1 MRTQPSNAGFS
12 LMELLA
18 ATAIGLVVIGTAM
31 TTFKDAVGMTNTTS
45 DLADTS
51 QNLRGGTN
59 FLIHDLVLAGR
70 GIPTGGIPIPSGAG
84 ARPIL
89 RPSPPALGYVFD
101 NVTATTLT
109 AITTGSELG
118 PTIAGLPTDIV
129 TLLTIDPILDSCLG
143 APLSAK
149 PAGTPGGV
157 PVMAADGSS
166 LNVGTDVT
174 CVDPSG
180 GTWIAGSSTQSP
192 VKKGDLLL
200 FTDPNGRNAIQT
212 VTGND
217 TTTLYFAQ
225 SADDTFGFNQPAADA
240 GSITPL
246 LGEALSVQRV
256 IMYTYY
262 VDPSG
267 GGTPRLMR
275 RYNMATAQALAGVV
289 ENLQLSYD
297 LVDGVANPTNVPD
310 LPFTSAS
317 GVTYSANQ
325 VRKVS
330 VEVGVRSEA
339 LSTRLRDYLRG
350 HLSTVVSIRNLA
362 YVDRYQ

>member
-1 MRTQPSNAGFS
+1 
-12 LMELLA
+12 
-18 ATAIGLVVIGTAM
+18 
-31 TTFKDAVGMTNTTS
+31 
-45 DLADTS
+45 
-51 QNLRGGTN
+51 
-59 FLIHDLVLAGR
+59 
-70 GIPTGGIPIPSGAG
+70 
-84 ARPIL
+84 
-89 RPSPPALGYVFD
+89 
-101 NVTATTLT
+101 VTATTLT
-109 AITTGSELG
+109 AITSGSQLG
-118 PTIAGLPTDIV
+118 PTIDGLQTDIV
-129 TLLTIDPILDSCLG
+129 TILTVDPILDSCLG
-143 APLSAK
+143 APLSVK
-149 PAGTPGGV
+149 PAGTTGGV

-166 LNVGTDVT
+166 LNVGTDVS
-174 CVDPSG
+174 CIDPSG
-180 GTWIAGSSTQSP
+180 GTWIAGSTTQSP
-192 VKKGDLLL
+192 VKKGDLLI

-225 SADDTFGFNQPAADA
+225 SSDDTFGFNQPGAPA

-262 VDPSG
+262 VDPT

-275 RYNMATAQALAGVV
+275 RYNMSTAQALAGVV

-297 LVDGVANPTNVPD
+297 LVDGLANPTNIPD
-310 LPFTSAS
+310 LPYTSTS

-325 VRKVS
+325 IRKVS
-330 VEVGVRSEA
+330 VEVGVRSE
-339 LSTRLRDYLRG
+339 SMSMRLRDYLRG